1 MYVGKLKIIRRYRDN
16 NVFTDEIAKEKVS
29 RLINALN
36 SKDAEGIEKA
46 KYEVLLDCAN
56 LDEIITHFLALD
68 QFGVNFDFGTSTIK
82 KGTKLYRIRRFD
94 NGVDF
99 NEASQ
104 WTAPPRRLQNRAN
117 RQGQEAL
124 YLGSTENIC
133 LFETHIQQG
142 EKYALATYECV
153 DDIVL
158 SGFFT
163 HKNDLRHHIAGVT
176 LNAFFIAPSRNET
189 NKKLFEFLDEYYG
202 DLQPD
207 DITDWKTDFDLPLR
221 FAVLNKRNQY
231 YEMTNMI
238 ADVLR
243 KQSSYGIRYSS
254 CYLPMET
261 LGIVCSDYNVVLYD
275 KGIENIKF
283 IGTEIKTNDK
293 QLSDVGMLKIVCE
306 ISEKDRKSKKDC
318 NEGLN

>member
-1 MYVGKLKIIRRYRDN
+1 MFD
-16 NVFTDEIAKEKVS
+16 DEIAKEKIS

-56 LDEIITHFLALD
+56 LFDIVTHYVVLD
-68 QFGVNFDFGTSTIK
+68 RFGVNFDFGTSTIK

-99 NEASQ
+99 NDALQ
-104 WTAPPRRLQNRAN
+104 WTAPPHRPQNRAN

-124 YLGSTENIC
+124 YLGSTENVC
-133 LFETHIQQG
+133 LLETHIQQG

-176 LNAFFIAPSRNET
+176 LNAYLIAPSRNET
-189 NKKLFEFLDEYYG
+189 NKKLFEFLDSYYG

-221 FAVLNKRNQY
+221 FAVVNKRDKY
-231 YEMTNMI
+231 YYLTNDI
-238 ADVLR
+238 TDILH
-243 KQSSYGIRYSS
+243 KQSPYGIRYSS

-275 KGIENIKF
+275 KGIENIRF
-283 IGTEIKTNDK
+283 IGAEIKTNDK

-306 ISEKDRKSKKDC
+306 ISEKDRKSKKD
-318 NEGLN
+318 

>member
-1 MYVGKLKIIRRYRDN
+1 MFD
-16 NVFTDEIAKEKVS
+16 DEIAKEKTS

-36 SKDAEGIEKA
+36 SKDTQGIEKA

-56 LDEIITHFLALD
+56 LFDLVTNYIVLD
-68 QFGVNFDFGTSTIK
+68 KFGVNFDFGTSTIK

-99 NEASQ
+99 NGASQ
-104 WTAPPRRLQNRAN
+104 WTAPPHRPQNRAN

-124 YLGSTENIC
+124 YLGSTENVC
-133 LFETHIQQG
+133 LLETHIQQG

-163 HKNDLRHHIAGVT
+163 EKKNMYHHIAGVT
-176 LNAFFIAPSRNET
+176 LNAYFIAPSRNEI
-189 NKKLFEFLDEYYG
+189 NGKLFEFLDSHYG
-202 DLQPD
+202 NLQPD
-207 DITDWKTDFDLPLR
+207 DIADWKTDFDLPLQ

-231 YEMTNMI
+231 HETTNML
-238 ADVLR
+238 ADVLYKR
-243 KQSSYGIRYSS
+243 SPYGIRYSS
-254 CYLPMET
+254 CYLPMEM

-283 IGTEIKTNDK
+283 LGAEIKTNDK
-293 QLSDVGMLKIVCE
+293 QIPDVEMLKIVCE
-306 ISEKDRKSKKDC
+306 ISEKDRKSKKD
-318 NEGLN
+318 

>member
-1 MYVGKLKIIRRYRDN
+1 MFD
-16 NVFTDEIAKEKVS
+16 DEITREKLS

-36 SKDAEGIEKA
+36 SKDIEGIEKA

-56 LDEIITHFLALD
+56 LFDLVTNYIVLD
-68 QFGVNFDFGTSTIK
+68 KFDVNFDFGTSMIK

-94 NGVDF
+94 KNVDF
-99 NEASQ
+99 NDASQ
-104 WTAPPRRLQNRAN
+104 WTAPPHRPQNRAN

-124 YLGSTENIC
+124 YLGSTENVC
-133 LFETHIQQG
+133 LLETHIQQG
-142 EKYALATYECV
+142 EKYALATYDCV

-163 HKNDLRHHIAGVT
+163 EKKNMYHHIACVT
-176 LNAFFIAPSRNET
+176 LNAYLIAPSRNET
-189 NKKLFEFLDEYYG
+189 NKKLFEFLDSYYG

-221 FAVLNKRNQY
+221 FAVVNKRDKY
-231 YEMTNMI
+231 YCLTNDI
-238 ADVLR
+238 TDILR
-243 KQSSYGIRYSS
+243 KQSPYGIRYSS

-261 LGIVCSDYNVVLYD
+261 LGIVGSDYNVVLYD

-283 IGTEIKTNDK
+283 IGAEIKTNDK

-306 ISEKDRKSKKDC
+306 ISEKDRKSKKD
-318 NEGLN
+318 